1 MFRARLARLG
11 HIGSGRRARA
21 FAATSIVSLVGA
33 LALLTSSSTCDSFG
47 CECAPCGA
55 AIDLAVF
62 DTDGAALDTGWTVE
76 ATLDGFTVD
85 DVAANC
91 DAAVRFGNACSF
103 GFQTGIYRIT
113 VRGDGFQTREIA
125 ARNAAKSGDDCC
137 NFACI
142 NATSVDAF
150 LETTAAQAEEQ

>member
-1 MFRARLARLG
+1 M
-11 HIGSGRRARA
+11 
-21 FAATSIVSLVGA
+21 SLIGA

-47 CECAPCGA
+47 CECTPCGA

-62 DTDGAALDTGWTVE
+62 DIDGTALDAGWTVE
-76 ATLDGFTVD
+76 ATLDGFTID

-91 DAAVRFGNACSF
+91 DPTIRFGNACSF

-137 NFACI
+137 NGACI

-150 LETTAAQAEEQ
+150 LETTDAQAEEQ